1 MNIMNSLTWKHM
13 KANKKRTIVTI
24 LGVIISVAMITAV
37 STAALTFTT
46 YLQNIQI
53 QRGGAWHVK
62 YVDVTKQQGNKLIDE
77 LDEKFSF
84 YTQVKGYSKW
94 KDTSKVVKPYIYVEA
109 YDSTAFDKL
118 PVTLLDG
125 RFPEKAGEIIVS
137 KEISNNKEETY
148 KIGDS
153 ISMEYGKRFA
163 LVEGEQKELGQGD
176 DFHGDMYPVEEQET
190 WKHTGEKET
199 YTIVGIIE
207 SDEWFMMPGRRAIT
221 FLDDNT
227 IANSDTLTVNV
238 FMNKVSNNLYNQ
250 TVSAGRAAG
259 VDEGQLVFQDDLLR
273 LHGVSKFED
282 TYNKMIQICTTILI
296 LIIMVGS
303 IALIYNS
310 FAISINERSKQFGM
324 LSSIGATKEQKRNA
338 VLFEGVVTGAIS
350 IPLGIIAGFVGM
362 WTTFTILGPILEN
375 AMGINVGIKVV
386 VSSESI
392 IAAVIF
398 SVITI
403 FISAYLPAR
412 KAAKI
417 TPIEA
422 IRQSRDITVHA
433 KQVKTSRIT
442 QRLLGVEGDL
452 AIKNLKRNR
461 KHYRALVFS
470 LMISLILFISVGS
483 YVYYLKES
491 VMFAMGDNSYDVA
504 VWNIDKEEEDT
515 VSELLKELPNVTEGN
530 AVIKLSEWLMMDKE
544 QSQSMITEEG
554 KEALEENW
562 SENNSEF
569 VFYCSLSFIPDD
581 EYERIVGKKNSGS
594 DGIHAILIN
603 QQVKQ
608 RGYSLT
614 DIEPLRAKVNDKI
627 KVEDYEIQLDLI
639 TKERPLGVGFGTIGE
654 NVSFVLPVSALS
666 EFGQFNSEAM
676 YNYYLNTSDAENI
689 EDDIVDAFLRGG
701 IQSNYT
707 IYNQAVEIIRNN
719 QITTV
724 FSVFAYGFITLISLI
739 CIANLFN
746 TISTSFALRR
756 REFAMLKSIG
766 MTPEVF
772 RRMIR
777 MESLMY
783 GIKACI
789 FGLPISIAMTLWIK
803 KAVSYNFDKYYAFPY
818 MTYIVGILAVFG
830 VVGIA
835 MLYSSRKIRKENIV
849 DGLKTEIN

>member
-62 YVDVTKQQGNKLIDE
+62 YVDVTKQQGNKIIDE

-94 KDTSKVVKPYIYVEA
+94 NDTSKVVKPYIYVEA

-118 PVTLLDG
+118 PVTLVDG
-125 RFPEKAGEIIVS
+125 KFPEKAGEIIVS
-137 KEISNNKEETY
+137 KEISNNKEESY

-163 LVEGEQKELGQGD
+163 MVEGEQKEFKQD
-176 DFHGDMYPVEEQET
+176 VEFHGDTFPVEEQET
-190 WKHTGEKET
+190 WKSTGEKET

-207 SDEWFMMPGRRAIT
+207 SDEWFAMPGRRAIT

-227 IANSDTLTVNV
+227 VANSDTLTVNI

-250 TVSAGRAAG
+250 TVSAGKAAG

-273 LHGVSKFED
+273 LYGVSKFED

-362 WTTFTILGPILEN
+362 WTTFTLLGPILEN

-422 IRQSRDITVHA
+422 IRQSRDITVHV
-433 KQVKTSRIT
+433 KQVKTSKLT

-491 VMFAMGDNSYDVA
+491 VMFAMGDDSYDVV

-544 QSQSMITEEG
+544 QSQSLITEEG

-562 SENNSEF
+562 SENNSDFE
-569 VFYCSLSFIPDD
+569 FYCSLSFITDD

-603 QQVKQ
+603 QQVRQ

-614 DIEPLRAKVNDKI
+614 DIEPLRANVNDKI
-627 KVEDYEIQLDLI
+627 RIEDYEIQLDLI
-639 TKERPLGVGFGTIGE
+639 TKERPLGVGFGTIGGD
-654 NVSFVLPVSALS
+654 VSFVLPLSALS
-666 EFGQFNSEAM
+666 EFEQFDREAM
-676 YNYYLNTSDAENI
+676 YNYYLNTNDAENI

-707 IYNQAVEIIRNN
+707 IYNQAVEIIRNK

-783 GIKACI
+783 GIKACV

-818 MTYIVGILAVFG
+818 MTYIIGIFAVFG

>member
-53 QRGGAWHVK
+53 KRGGAWHVK
-62 YVDVTKQQGNKLIDE
+62 YADITNQQGNKLLDE

-84 YTQVKGYSKW
+84 YTQIKGYSKW
-94 KDTSKVVKPYIYVEA
+94 NDTSKVEKPYIYVEA
-109 YDSTAFDKL
+109 YDNTAFDKL

-125 RFPEKAGEIIVS
+125 RLPEKAGEIIVS
-137 KEISNNKEETY
+137 KEISNNKEESY

-176 DFHGDMYPVEEQET
+176 EFHGDTYPVEEQET
-190 WKHTGEKET
+190 WKPTGEKET

-207 SDEWFMMPGRRAIT
+207 ANEWFIVPGRTAIT

-227 IANSDTLTVNV
+227 VANSDSLTVNV
-238 FMNKVSNNLYNQ
+238 FMNKVSNDLYNQ
-250 TVSAGRAAG
+250 SVSAAKGAG
-259 VDEGQLVFQDDLLR
+259 VDEENIAFQDDLLR
-273 LHGVSKFED
+273 LYGVSKFED
-282 TYNKMIQICTTILI
+282 SYNKMIQICTVILI
-296 LIIMVGS
+296 VIIMTGS

-338 VLFEGVVTGAIS
+338 VLFEGAVIGAIS
-350 IPLGIIAGFVGM
+350 IPLGILAGFVGM
-362 WTTFTILGPILEN
+362 WTTFTILGPIFEN
-375 AMGINVGIKVV
+375 VMGINVGIKVV
-386 VSSESI
+386 LSMESI
-392 IAAVIF
+392 IAAIIF
-398 SVITI
+398 SIITI

-417 TPIEA
+417 APIEA

-433 KQVKTSRIT
+433 KHVKTSRLT
-442 QRLLGVEGDL
+442 QRLFGVEGDL

-470 LMISLILFISVGS
+470 LMISIILFISVGS

-491 VMFAMGDNSYDVA
+491 VMFAMSGESYDVA
-504 VWNIDKEEEDT
+504 VWNIDKEEEDK
-515 VSELLKELPNVTEGN
+515 VSKLLEQIPSVAEGN
-530 AVIKLSEWLMMDKE
+530 AVTVLTEWLLMDRA
-544 QSQSMITEEG
+544 QSQSMITEEA

-562 SENNSEF
+562 SENSEVF
-569 VFYCSLSFIPDD
+569 EFYCSLSFISD
-581 EYERIVGKKNSGS
+581 EEYNRMAGKINSDS
-594 DGIHAILIN
+594 DEIHAILIN
-603 QQVKQ
+603 QQVRQ

-614 DIEPLRAKVNDKI
+614 DIEPLKVKANDKLMI
-627 KVEDYEIQLDLI
+627 GDYEIILDLV
-639 TKERPLGVGFGTIGE
+639 TKERPLGVSLGTIGG
-654 NVSFVLPVSALS
+654 NVSFVLPLSELS
-666 EFGQFNSEAM
+666 EFEQLQRETSFG
-676 YNYYLNTSDAENI
+676 YYINTSDAVNI
-689 EDDIVDAFLRGG
+689 EDAIVDVFLKEG

-707 IYNQAVEIIRNN
+707 IFNQAQEIIRNN
-719 QITTV
+719 QMTTV

-772 RRMIR
+772 RRMIY

-783 GIKACI
+783 GIKACV
-789 FGLPISIAMTLWIK
+789 FGLPISLMMTVWIK
-803 KAVSYNFDKYYAFPY
+803 KAVSYNFEKYYSFPY
-818 MTYIVGILAVFG
+818 MTYMIGILAVFG
-830 VVGIA
+830 VVGVA

>member
-13 KANKKRTIVTI
+13 KANKKRTIVTV

-37 STAALTFTT
+37 STAALTFTA
-46 YLQNIQI
+46 YMQNIQI

-62 YVDVTKQQGNKLIDE
+62 YNNVTQSQANKIINE
-77 LDEKFSF
+77 LDEKFTF

-94 KDTSKVVKPYIYVEA
+94 NDTSKVQKPYIYVEA
-109 YDSTAFDKL
+109 YDTKAFDKL
-118 PVTLLDG
+118 PVTLLEG
-125 RFPEKAGEIIVS
+125 RLPEKDGEIIVS
-137 KEISNNKEETY
+137 REIANNKKESY

-153 ISMEYGKRFA
+153 ITMEYGKRFA
-163 LVEGEQKELGQGD
+163 LVEGEEKELDQGEG
-176 DFHGDMYPVEEQET
+176 FHGETYPEKEQEV
-190 WKHTGEKET
+190 WNSTGEKVT
-199 YTIVGIIE
+199 YTVVGIIE
-207 SDEWFMMPGRRAIT
+207 SGESFIMPGRQAII
-221 FLDDNT
+221 FLDDNA
-227 IANSDTLTVNV
+227 IVEDEIFTVNV
-238 FMNKVSNNLYNQ
+238 YMNKVSNDLYDQ
-250 TVSAGRAAG
+250 AVSAAKDAG
-259 VDEGQLVFQDDLLR
+259 VNEKQIIFNEELLR
-273 LHGVSKFED
+273 LHGVSKFDD
-282 TYNKMIQICTTILI
+282 TYNKMIEVCTAILI

-338 VLFEGVVTGAIS
+338 VLFEGALVGIIS
-350 IPLGIIAGFVGM
+350 IPIGILAGFVGM
-362 WTTFTILGPILEN
+362 WLTFTILGPILEN
-375 AMGINVGIKVV
+375 ALGLHVGIKVI
-386 VSSESI
+386 VSAKSI

-398 SVITI
+398 SAITI
-403 FISAYLPAR
+403 FVSAYLPAR

-422 IRQSRDITVHA
+422 IRQSKDFTIRA
-433 KQVKTSRIT
+433 KHVKTSRIT
-442 QRLLGVEGDL
+442 QKLIGIEGDL

-461 KHYRALVFS
+461 KHYRALV
-470 LMISLILFISVGS
+470 ISLTISLTLFISVGT

-504 VWNIDKEEEDT
+504 VWNIDKEEENK
-515 VSELLKELPNVTEGN
+515 VREVLEELPGVVEGN
-530 AVIKLSEWLMMDKE
+530 MVITLSDWFQMNKE
-544 QSQSMITEEG
+544 QSQDLITE
-554 KEALEENW
+554 KCKKALGSIWTENMDDYNF
-562 SENNSEF
+562 SCT
-569 VFYCSLSFIPDD
+569 VSFIQD
-581 EYERIVGKKNSGS
+581 EVYERISGKKLS
-594 DGIHAILIN
+594 DLEGIHAILVN
-603 QQVKQ
+603 QQVRQ

-614 DIEPLRAKVNDKI
+614 EIEPLSAKVNDKI
-627 KVEDYEIQLDLI
+627 KINEHDVQLDLI
-639 TKERPLGVGFGTIGE
+639 TKDRPLGVDYGTIGG
-654 NVSFVLPVSALS
+654 NISFVLPVSALS
-666 EFGQFNSEAM
+666 EFEQSDSEIM
-676 YNYYLNTSDAENI
+676 CGYYINTNDAENI
-689 EDDIVDAFLRGG
+689 EDDIVDAFLMEG

-707 IYNQAVEIIRNN
+707 IYNKAMEIIRNN

-772 RRMIR
+772 SRMIR

-783 GIKACI
+783 GVKSCI
-789 FGLPISIAMTLWIK
+789 FGLPISFGMTLWIK
-803 KAVSYNFDKYYAFPY
+803 KAVSYNFDKYYSFPFK
-818 MTYIVGILAVFG
+818 TYIIGILAVFI

>member
-37 STAALTFTT
+37 STAALTLTT

-53 QRGGAWHVK
+53 RRGGAWHVK

-94 KDTSKVVKPYIYVEA
+94 NDTSKVVKPYIYVEA
-109 YDSTAFDKL
+109 YDNTALDKL

-125 RFPEKAGEIIVS
+125 RLPEKAGEIIVS
-137 KEISNNKEETY
+137 KEISNNKEESY
-148 KIGDS
+148 KIGDT

-190 WKHTGEKET
+190 WKPTGEKET

-227 IANSDTLTVNV
+227 IANSDTLTDNV
-238 FMNKVSNNLYNQ
+238 FMRKVSNDLYSN
-250 TVSAGRAAG
+250 TMSAANNAG
-259 VDEGQLVFQDDLLR
+259 VAEGQVVYQDDLLR

-282 TYNKMIQICTTILI
+282 TYNKMIQVSTIILI
-296 LIIMVGS
+296 IIIMVGS

-338 VLFEGVVTGAIS
+338 VLFEGAVIGAIS

-362 WTTFTILGPILEN
+362 WTTFTLLGPIFEN
-375 AMGINVGIKVV
+375 VMGIDVGIKVI
-386 VSSESI
+386 VSLESI
-392 IAAVIF
+392 IAAIIF

-417 TPIEA
+417 APIEA

-433 KQVKTSRIT
+433 KQVKTSRLT
-442 QRLLGVEGDL
+442 QKFLGVEGNL

-491 VMFAMGDNSYDVA
+491 VMFALDSESYDVA
-504 VWNIDKEEEDT
+504 VWNIDREEEDT
-515 VSELLKELPNVTEGN
+515 VSELLQEIPSVIEGN
-530 AVIKLSEWLMMDKE
+530 AVTELSEWLTMDKE
-544 QSQSMITEEG
+544 QVQSMITEEA
-554 KEALEENW
+554 KEALGEYW
-562 SENNSEF
+562 SGNDMDVEIN
-569 VFYCSLSFIPDD
+569 YSLSFISDD
-581 EYERIVGKKNSGS
+581 EYNRIVGKRNPDS
-594 DGIHAILIN
+594 DEIHAILVN
-603 QQVKQ
+603 QQVSQ

-614 DIEPLRAKVNDKI
+614 DIEPLKVKANDKI
-627 KVEDYEIQLDLI
+627 KVGDYEILLDLV
-639 TKERPLGVGFGTIGE
+639 TKERPLGVRLGSIGG
-654 NVSFVLPVSALS
+654 NVSLVLPLSELS
-666 EFGQFNSEAM
+666 EFEQLESETSFG
-676 YNYYLNTSDAENI
+676 YYLNTNDAANI
-689 EDDIVDAFLRGG
+689 EDAIVDVFLKEG
-701 IQSNYT
+701 IQSNYS
-707 IYNQAVEIIRNN
+707 IFNQAEEIIRNN
-719 QITTV
+719 QMTTV

-772 RRMIR
+772 KRMIR
-777 MESLMY
+777 IESLMY
-783 GIKACI
+783 GIKACV
-789 FGLPISIAMTLWIK
+789 FGLPISLGMTLWIK
-803 KAVSYNFDKYYAFPY
+803 KAVSYNFDKYYSFPY
-818 MTYIVGILAVFG
+818 TIYIVGILAVFG